1 MKLVRF
7 EYRGRVFQGE
17 VVGEEVITQEYNF
30 PLSQV
35 KILTPSQPSKI
46 VCVGLNYKTH
56 AEELNMEIPDKP
68 VIFLKPPS
76 ATLEHLGSIVYP
88 YMSKRV
94 DYEAELCAVI
104 AKKAKNVS
112 RAEAMESILGYTCF
126 NDITARDIQQQDK
139 QWTRAKSFD
148 TFAPFG
154 PFIETDVDV
163 DNLKVEL
170 YLNGKLRQTGPT
182 SDMIFSIPEI
192 VSFIS
197 EVMTLLPGDIIATG
211 TPPGI
216 GELKVGDEV
225 EVVISDVGRLINYV
239 IGESDS
245 SRRVSMI
252 Q

>member
-1 MKLVRF
+1 
-7 EYRGRVFQGE
+7 
-17 VVGEEVITQEYNF
+17 
-30 PLSQV
+30 
-35 KILTPSQPSKI
+35 
-46 VCVGLNYKTH
+46 
-56 AEELNMEIPDKP
+56 
-68 VIFLKPPS
+68 
-76 ATLEHLGSIVYP
+76 
-88 YMSKRV
+88 
-94 DYEAELCAVI
+94 
-104 AKKAKNVS
+104 
-112 RAEAMESILGYTCF
+112 GYTCF
-126 NDITARDIQQQDK
+126 NDITARDLQQQDK

-170 YLNGKLRQTGPT
+170 YLNGKLRQRGPT

-225 EVVISDVGRLINYV
+225 EVVVSDVGRLINYV
-239 IGESDS
+239 IGEGDN
-245 SRRVSMI
+245 SRRVSI
-252 Q
+252 